1 MVRRAVVTLFIMFF
15 ALGLWT
21 DSTKGADAPTSTKGA
36 GAPTLEELKNLP
48 VAGPLGLSARGT
60 IEKFVGHWVQKLAD
74 AEKFED
80 IVKARK
86 ALTDGYEV
94 HDSPHWQVTYAEVSA
109 EKIPTLLLLSDR
121 VKQIQAGMTIAA
133 MPQYTIQPAL
143 EQMARHKNPAVR
155 YWAARGYR
163 SSARKMLLF
172 PQRTKMMCA
181 TLEQLGREES
191 GPVLTVVLW
200 TLIIDPDDNQETI
213 DLLRST
219 MDKIWFTRLGDLHA
233 GKGDVIEAYRKAIVF
248 LMPLTSNKA
257 DEKKILQLL
266 VDAMEAASQGFNESP
281 GGKNSDG
288 QSWMDLLS
296 DLESKLATV
305 TNTDKTPI
313 RDILADPTRPAAQKA
328 AEIRLNAVLEY
339 WRPLLEKLDVK
350 PRPAP
355 VTTTKPT
362 TTAAITTTTAPAKQ

>member
-1 MVRRAVVTLFIMFF
+1 MVRRTVVALFVMFF
-15 ALGLWT
+15 VLCLWT
-21 DSTKGADAPTSTKGA
+21 DSTKGAD
-36 GAPTLEELKNLP
+36 APTLEELKNLP
-48 VAGPLGLSARGT
+48 VAGPLGFIARGK
-60 IEKFVGHWVQKLAD
+60 IEEYVGHWVKKMAD
-74 AEKFED
+74 AEKVAD

-94 HDSPHWQVTYAEVSA
+94 HDSPHWWVAYAEVSA

-121 VKQIQAGMTIAA
+121 VKQIQASMTIAA
-133 MPQYTIQPAL
+133 MPQYTIQSAL
-143 EQMARHKNPAVR
+143 EQMVRHKNAAVR

-163 SSARKMLLF
+163 SSARKMSLY
-172 PQRTKMMCA
+172 PERAKKMCA
-181 TLEQLGREES
+181 ALEQLGQKES

-200 TLIIDPDDNQETI
+200 TLIIDPDDNQETV

-233 GKGDVIEAYRKAIVF
+233 GKSDVIEAYRKAIDF
-248 LMPLTSNKA
+248 LTPLPSNKT

-281 GGKNSDG
+281 GSKNSDG

-296 DLESKLATV
+296 DLESKLAEV
-305 TNTDKTPI
+305 TRTDKTPI
-313 RDILADPTRPAAQKA
+313 RDILADPKKPTAQKA
-328 AEIRLNAVLEY
+328 AEIRLGAVLEY
-339 WRPLLEKLDVK
+339 WKPMLEKLDVK

-355 VTTTKPT
+355 VTTMKPT
-362 TTAAITTTTAPAKQ
+362 TTAATTAPAPA

>member
-1 MVRRAVVTLFIMFF
+1 MVRRTVVTLFIMFF

-21 DSTKGADAPTSTKGA
+21 DSTKGADAPT
-36 GAPTLEELKNLP
+36 LEELKNLP
-48 VAGPLGLSARGT
+48 VVGPLGFSARGK
-60 IEKFVGHWVQKLAD
+60 IEEYVGHWVKKMSD

-94 HDSPHWQVTYAEVSA
+94 HDSPHWWVTYAEVSA
-109 EKIPTLLLLSDR
+109 QKIPTLLLLSDR

-163 SSARKMLLF
+163 SSARKMVLY
-172 PQRTKMMCA
+172 PERAKKMCA
-181 TLEQLGREES
+181 TLEQLGRKES

-200 TLIIDPDDNQETI
+200 TLIIDPDDNQEII

-219 MDKIWFTRLGDLHA
+219 MDKIWFARLGDLHA
-233 GKGDVIEAYRKAIVF
+233 GKGDVIEAYRKAIEF
-248 LMPLTSNKA
+248 LTPLTLNKA

-281 GGKNSDG
+281 SSKNSDE
-288 QSWMDLLS
+288 QSWMDLLG
-296 DLESKLATV
+296 DLESKLAEV
-305 TNTDKTPI
+305 TRTDETPI
-313 RDILADPTRPAAQKA
+313 RDILVDPRKPTAHKA
-328 AEIRLNAVLEY
+328 AEIRLGAVLEY
-339 WRPLLEKLDVK
+339 WKPMLEKLNVK
-350 PRPAP
+350 PRPVP

-362 TTAAITTTTAPAKQ
+362 ITAATATTAPAK